1 MNKAFKSGTAVT
13 AVLLALT
20 TLSTPAMARDRS
32 SSFTGPKGQ
41 TVMRNVSRSHGDV
54 SSTTTG
60 PNGKSTSRV
69 VDRSPEGTQAV
80 LTGPNGQT
88 IVRQTT
94 RQP

>member
-1 MNKAFKSGTAVT
+1 M
-13 AVLLALT
+13 
-20 TLSTPAMARDRS
+20 ST
-32 SSFTGPKGQ
+32 
-41 TVMRNVSRSHGDV
+41 
-54 SSTTTG
+54 STTTG

-69 VDRSPEGTQAV
+69 VDRSPEGTQAA

>member
-1 MNKAFKSGTAVT
+1 MTNVFKSGTAV
-13 AVLLALT
+13 AAALLVLT

-41 TVMRNVSRSHGDV
+41 TVTRNVSRSHGDV

-69 VDRSPEGTQAV
+69 VDRSAEGTQAV
-80 LTGPNGQT
+80 LTGPNGKT